1 MLLLLPVV
9 LVLNIVA
16 IFSLWGTSN
25 PVAFDII
32 LTILISAKF
41 ICFAA
46 GALIG
51 KKRIC
56 KALIIACTAI
66 GILSFVACMIMKA
79 TLTAVLLALLTIALM
94 VWVIIT
100 KYFSKR
106 VEKKV

>member
-1 MLLLLPVV
+1 MVVLLPVV
-9 LVLNIVA
+9 LALNIFS

-25 PVAFDII
+25 SVAFNIV
-32 LTILISAKF
+32 LTVLISAKF

-51 KKRIC
+51 KKKIG
-56 KALIIACTAI
+56 KALIITCTAI
-66 GILSFVACMIMKA
+66 GILSFVTCMIMKA

-106 VEKKV
+106 VEKTV